1 MKKRDSDKN
10 PFEKKNL
17 VKLAPAAVVIA
28 AVAAAGAQAGSSG
41 KEVTAETREV
51 VKSQDLESLLKTAY
65 SYEAADDEAEE
76 ESLLKA
82 GKNTSLASSKKKTSK
97 ISKKKSGIKK
107 GSSKTLPVKTA
118 ASSGVGQGST
128 TTPTTEVPEGGYKD
142 GTYQGSG
149 TGFGGTITV
158 QVTVSGG
165 KITAVDILS
174 ASGETGSYFAS
185 AQGVV
190 SKVLSSQSPNV
201 DAVSGATYSSNGIIQ
216 AVQNALSQ
224 AGNSDSATPAATPTP
239 TPTPKPAKKPKKDT
253 SVSYK
258 DGVYEGQAE
267 GFDGIVTVKV
277 TIKNGK
283 IKKIS
288 NTNTDTPEFFN
299 KAWKTIKSNVIS
311 RQSTSEI
318 DTVSGAT
325 FSSNGILGALSQ
337 ALSKADQSGT
347 TDSKEEDITPTPTAV
362 PDETVTPIPTEIPQ
376 PTKTPDNPSDEQPVV
391 KLLKDGTYTGSA
403 MGYSGKVNITL
414 TIKDGKITE
423 VTNTNSD
430 TRSFFNKAW
439 RSIQPKILEKQ
450 STEGIDTVSGATFS
464 SMGILDASKIALEQ
478 AKNTEVQPSVTPEPT
493 EAPDSTEKPEP
504 TNTPKP
510 TSVPEP
516 TTAPEPT
523 AVPEPTET
531 PAPTS
536 VPEPTDTPENSVT
549 PEPTATPEPT
559 PVPAGA
565 YTDGTYTGIGEGND
579 GPDSVQVTVTIS
591 GGQIV
596 GATYFS
602 YDDEEYADTAW
613 EGIRGQVMGKQS
625 ADSVDTVSGCTY
637 SSQGFIQAFRNA
649 LNQAK
654 GA

>member
-65 SYEAADDEAEE
+65 SYEAADDEAKE

-82 GKNTSLASSKKKTSK
+82 GKNTSSASSKKKTSK

-267 GFDGIVTVKV
+267 GFDGTVTVKV

-347 TDSKEEDITPTPTAV
+347 TDSKEEDITPTPTTV

-391 KLLKDGTYTGSA
+391 KLLKDGIYIGSA

-536 VPEPTDTPENSVT
+536 APEPTDTPENSVT

-613 EGIRGQVMGKQS
+613 EGILGQVMGKQS

>member
-1 MKKRDSDKN
+1 MKKRDSGKN

-362 PDETVTPIPTEIPQ
+362 PDETVTPIPTEIPH

-531 PAPTS
+531 PEPTS

-613 EGIRGQVMGKQS
+613 EGILGQVMGKQS

>member
-82 GKNTSLASSKKKTSK
+82 GKNTSSASSKKKTSK

-267 GFDGIVTVKV
+267 GFDGTVTVKV

-391 KLLKDGTYTGSA
+391 NLLKDGTYTGSA
-403 MGYSGKVNITL
+403 MGYSGQVNISL

-478 AKNTEVQPSVTPEPT
+478 AKNTEVQPSGTPEPT

-536 VPEPTDTPENSVT
+536 APEPTDTPENSVT
-549 PEPTATPEPT
+549 PEPTAAPEPT

-613 EGIRGQVMGKQS
+613 EGILGQVMGKQS

>member
-65 SYEAADDEAEE
+65 SYETADDEAEE
-76 ESLLKA
+76 ESLLKT
-82 GKNTSLASSKKKTSK
+82 GKNTSSASSKKKTSK

-267 GFDGIVTVKV
+267 GFDGTVTVKV

-347 TDSKEEDITPTPTAV
+347 TDSKEEDITPTPTTV

-536 VPEPTDTPENSVT
+536 APEPTDTPENSVT
-549 PEPTATPEPT
+549 PEPTAAPEPT

-602 YDDEEYADTAW
+602 YDDEEYVDTAW
-613 EGIRGQVMGKQS
+613 AGILGQVMGKQS

-637 SSQGFIQAFRNA
+637 SSQGIIQAFRNA